1 MYGNIVILIT
11 SFIMLVVSV
20 PLFAMI
26 WVGEDKYKNSLKDYS
41 YYLFS
46 IIDNGEKI
54 TKQED
59 KDDYDAWYK
68 TIPISAKIY
77 SKLDGVITIILFCLA
92 VISGI
97 AFFANSI
104 IAVTNCITIPSDIIK
119 YKEMYALYQE
129 LLENNSGFDITSDMV
144 NMKMELNNWLL
155 NAKIALERWGF
166 WSSYYP
172 YAEEILQLSYLM

>member
-1 MYGNIVILIT
+1 MYGNIIILIT
-11 SFIMLVVSV
+11 SFIMLVISVS
-20 PLFAMI
+20 LFAMI
-26 WVGEDKYKNSLKDYS
+26 RVGEDKYKNSLKDYS

-46 IIDNGEKI
+46 IIDNGEKL

-59 KDDYDAWYK
+59 IDNYNVWYK

-77 SKLDGVITIILFCLA
+77 SKLDGAFTVILFCLA
-92 VISGI
+92 AIFGI
-97 AFFANSI
+97 TFFASSI

-129 LLENNSGFDITSDMV
+129 LLENTSGFDITSDMV

-172 YAEEILQLSYLM
+172 YAEEILQLSYLV

>member
-1 MYGNIVILIT
+1 MYGNIVILII
-11 SFIMLVVSV
+11 SFTMLVVSV
-20 PLFAMI
+20 PLFTMI
-26 WVGEDKYKNSLKDYS
+26 WVGEDKYLNSLKDYS

-46 IIDNGEKI
+46 IIDNGKKI

-59 KDDYDAWYK
+59 IDNYNVWYK

-77 SKLDGVITIILFCLA
+77 SKLDGAFTVILFCLA
-92 VISGI
+92 VIFGI
-97 AFFANSI
+97 TFIASSI
-104 IAVTNCITIPSDIIK
+104 IAVANCITIPSDIIK

-129 LLENNSGFDITSDMV
+129 LLENTSGFDITSDMV

-155 NAKIALERWGF
+155 NAKVELERWGF

-172 YAEEILQLSYLM
+172 YAEEILQLSYLV

>member
-26 WVGEDKYKNSLKDYS
+26 WVGEDKYLNSLKNYS

-77 SKLDGVITIILFCLA
+77 SKLDGAFTVILFCLA
-92 VISGI
+92 VIFGI
-97 AFFANSI
+97 AFIASSI
-104 IAVTNCITIPSDIIK
+104 IAISNCITIPSDIVK
-119 YKEMYALYQE
+119 YKEMYTLYQE
-129 LLENNSGFDITSDMV
+129 LFENTSGFDITSDMV

>member
-1 MYGNIVILIT
+1 MYGTIVILII
-11 SFIMLVVSV
+11 SFIIFAISA

-26 WVGEDKYKNSLKDYS
+26 WIGEGKYFNSLKDYS

-46 IIDNGEKI
+46 LVKNGEKI

-59 KDDYDAWYK
+59 IDDYNAWYK

-77 SKLDGVITIILFCLA
+77 SKVNDAVFIILFCFA
-92 VISGI
+92 IIFGI
-97 AFFANSI
+97 TFIASSI
-104 IAVTNCITIPSDIIK
+104 GAICGSIAIPSDIIR
-119 YKEMYALYQE
+119 YREAYTLYQE
-129 LLENNSGFDITSDMV
+129 LLENTNGFDITSDIIST
-144 NMKMELNNWLL
+144 KMELNSWLL

-172 YAEEILQLSYLM
+172 YAEEILQLSYLV

>member
-1 MYGNIVILIT
+1 MYGNIIILIT
-11 SFIMLVVSV
+11 LFIMLVISVS
-20 PLFAMI
+20 LFAMI
-26 WVGEDKYKNSLKDYS
+26 RVGEDKYKNSLKDYS

-46 IIDNGEKI
+46 LVENGEKI

-77 SKLDGVITIILFCLA
+77 SKLDGAFTVILFCLA
-92 VISGI
+92 VIFGI
-97 AFFANSI
+97 TFIASSICAICNSI
-104 IAVTNCITIPSDIIK
+104 AIPSDIIR
-119 YKEMYALYQE
+119 YRESYALYQE
-129 LLENNSGFDITSDMV
+129 LLENTNGFDITSDMI

-155 NAKIALERWGF
+155 NAKIALERFGF

-172 YAEEILQLSYLM
+172 YAEEISQLAYLV